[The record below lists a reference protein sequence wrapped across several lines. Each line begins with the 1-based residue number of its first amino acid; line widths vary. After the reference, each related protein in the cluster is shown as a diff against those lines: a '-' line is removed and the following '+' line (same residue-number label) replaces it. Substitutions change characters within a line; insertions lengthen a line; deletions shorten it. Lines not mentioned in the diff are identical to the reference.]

1 MNPDGLKR
9 TMRDKSR
16 AAMEASALK
25 PCQVGDQFDANA
37 RHYCRKQRT
46 VSEVIASVVIM
57 FETCR
62 YRLSSMNA
70 VSCDRLTAPTFVA
83 TG

>member
-1 MNPDGLKR
+1 
-9 TMRDKSR
+9 
-16 AAMEASALK
+16 MEASALK
-25 PCQVGDQFDANA
+25 PCQVGDQFGANA
-37 RHYCRKQRT
+37 RRDCREQRT
-46 VSEVIASVVIM
+46 VGEVIATVVIV